1 MANKSGN
8 TGRNNKKST
17 DTKKSAKQPIPIDG
31 GITTQTNPTP
41 IKSESM
47 PDEQRTPGMLEEIRA
62 RAYEIYE
69 QRGCQDG
76 LHQEDWTQAESEILE
91 KYRKKEKSA

>member
-1 MANKSGN
+1 MANNKNGN
-8 TGRNNKKST
+8 TGRTSKKST
-17 DTKKSAKQPIPIDG
+17 HSKKSSKEPIPIDG
-31 GITTQTNPTP
+31 GITTQTSSTP
-41 IKSESM
+41 IHSESM
-47 PDEQRTPGMLEEIRA
+47 PDAQSIAEEIRA

-69 QRGCQDG
+69 QHGCQDG